1 MNKKSTDRSEIREN
15 ENYSRLRKFCVHV
28 YYNEQVH
35 SVVCLLGARVSGIGF
50 ELSSFFFLG
59 TGQIT
64 FFHTEL

>member
-35 SVVCLLGARVSGIGF
+35 SVVCLLGARVRGIGF
-50 ELSSFFFLG
+50 ELYSFFFLG
-59 TGQIT
+59 TGKIT